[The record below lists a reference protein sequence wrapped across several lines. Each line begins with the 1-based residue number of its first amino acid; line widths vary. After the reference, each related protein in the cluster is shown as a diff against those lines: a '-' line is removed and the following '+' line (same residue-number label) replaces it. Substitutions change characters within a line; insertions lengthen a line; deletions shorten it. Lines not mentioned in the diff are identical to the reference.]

1 MTGTSY
7 VKNGKDEAMQ
17 APPTLC
23 KGIELDAIR
32 VRNSASVRPAAQTS
46 CAETADELR

>member
-1 MTGTSY
+1 MTGALH

-32 VRNSASVRPAAQTS
+32 VRKSASVRSAALTS
-46 CAETADELR
+46 SAEIADALR